1 MEQNTIPQN
10 NTAQNNAPQNQAAS
24 PVSTPVPGAVN
35 TILTEIQIR
44 EALKVVEDPELHI
57 DIVTLELVYGIRI
70 DGGKVTVTMT
80 LTSPGCPFGPM
91 LVEMV
96 KATVRKIPGVE
107 SVDVNVTF
115 EPVWQPSED
124 LRAMMGL
131 L

>member
-1 MEQNTIPQN
+1 MGQDNRWQNPVLQN
-10 NTAQNNAPQNQAAS
+10 NVQQNQA
-24 PVSTPVPGAVN
+24 TPAPPLLGATN
-35 TILTEIQIR
+35 TTLTEIQIR
-44 EALKVVEDPELHI
+44 EALKAVEDPELHI

-70 DGGKVTVTMT
+70 EGGKVAVTMT

-96 KATVRKIPGVE
+96 KAAVRKIPGVE
-107 SVDVNVTF
+107 SVDVKVTF

-131 L
+131 M